1 MTNNT
6 IPLLDH
12 GYIKL
17 CESWGSGGDE
27 SGDLEAG
34 IIAAARQSTQGS
46 FRGWE
51 RDEKL
56 LAYLYNNKHSTP
68 FEFAGAVIEVQC
80 PLFCMREWHR
90 HRTQSYNEMSARY
103 EPLPDLYYIPSLATL
118 MFDADKDNKQAG
130 TTKDSRPL
138 TESAALAFQRIERAN
153 AINWEAHYK
162 WALSAGIPK
171 ERARIGMPVNH
182 YSRMRASA
190 NLRNWL
196 SFMTLRQDPKAQF
209 EIRVFADALHE
220 LLRSVFPRTIALF
233 DQGQQT

>member
-1 MTNNT
+1 MKKT
-6 IPLLDH
+6 LLDF
-12 GYIKL
+12 GYIEL
-17 CESWGSGGDE
+17 VEAWG
-27 SGDLEAG
+27 AG
-34 IIAAARQSTQGS
+34 EMLPDDPIDYERGVICAARQSTQGF
-46 FRGWE
+46 FRGWDQDE
-51 RDEKL
+51 RL

-68 FEFAGAVIEVQC
+68 FEFAGAVIEVQA
-80 PLFCMREWHR
+80 PLFVFREWNR

-138 TESAALAFQRIERAN
+138 TEAAALAFQRLEREH

-196 SFMTLRQDPKAQF
+196 GFMTLRQDPKAQY
-209 EIRVFADALHE
+209 EIRVYANALHE

-233 DQGQQT
+233 DQGQRK